1 MLRECIKGL
10 LSEVVDLEVVG
21 DVSDGLELFPL
32 LNRVNPDMVI
42 LDIAMPNLGG
52 IEVIQRIKGIDPP
65 MKILVLTMEKDV
77 DDLCQA
83 VSFGVEGY
91 LLEEEGIVELFSA
104 IHTIRQ
110 GGFYVSPRL
119 SLILPDD
126 LINRCRLNSRSLFVM
141 TSREKEILRRIAEGK
156 SNSEIASL
164 LFISVRTVE
173 HHRANIMNKLSL
185 RRITDLIKY
194 AIRNGYATP

>member
-1 MLRECIKGL
+1 
-10 LSEVVDLEVVG
+10 
-21 DVSDGLELFPL
+21 
-32 LNRVNPDMVI
+32 
-42 LDIAMPNLGG
+42 
-52 IEVIQRIKGIDPP
+52 
-65 MKILVLTMEKDV
+65 MEKDV
-77 DDLCQA
+77 DYLCQA
-83 VSFGVEGY
+83 VSSGVEGY

-110 GGFYVSPRL
+110 GGFYVSPRF
-119 SLILPDD
+119 SLILSDD
-126 LINRCRLNSRSLFVM
+126 FLNRCRLSPNSLFMM
-141 TSREKEILRRIAEGK
+141 TSREKEVLRLIAEGK

-173 HHRANIMNKLSL
+173 HHRAKIMNKLSL